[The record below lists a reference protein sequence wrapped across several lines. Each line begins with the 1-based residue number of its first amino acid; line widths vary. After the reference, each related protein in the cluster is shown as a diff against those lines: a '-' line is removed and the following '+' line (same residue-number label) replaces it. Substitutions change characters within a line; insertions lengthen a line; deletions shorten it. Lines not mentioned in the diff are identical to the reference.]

1 MEPETMNN
9 FDKPSVLVIEDEAP
23 IRRFLKLTL
32 SDHGYSFH
40 EALNAREGLSK
51 IASEQPSLV
60 ILDLGLPDMDGIELT
75 REIREWS
82 KVPIIVLSAREQE
95 KDKVLALD
103 AGADDYL
110 TKPFGVQELLARAR
124 VAIRHAAK
132 SPPQADSIVTFGQV
146 KIDFGKRLVTFND
159 TELHLTPNE
168 FKLLAA
174 LVRHA
179 GRVITHTQ
187 LLREIWGSEYTDE
200 THYLRVYMAQL
211 RRKLETDP
219 AQSRHLITV
228 PGVGYKLKLD

>member
-1 MEPETMNN
+1 MNS
-9 FDKPSVLVIEDEAP
+9 FDKQSVLVIEDEAP

-32 SDHGYSFH
+32 NDHGYNFL
-40 EALNAREGLSK
+40 EALNGKDGLSK
-51 IASEQPSLV
+51 LASEQPTLV
-60 ILDLGLPDMDGIELT
+60 ILDLGLPDIDGIQLT

-95 KDKVLALD
+95 KDKVQALD

-132 SPPQADSIVTFGQV
+132 APQKIDAIVCFGEV
-146 KIDFGKRLVTFND
+146 KIDFGSRAVTFKGE
-159 TELHLTPNE
+159 ELHLTPNE

-187 LLREIWGSEYTDE
+187 LLREIWGNEYTDE

-211 RRKLETDP
+211 RRKLELDP
-219 AQSRHLITV
+219 AQPRHLITE
-228 PGVGYKLKLD
+228 PGVGYKLKLE